1 MNEFEINSNKYNNK
15 NNNKKNNKR
24 VNKISRKKIGILD
37 IIKKNIN
44 SNELKKV
51 KNRHHKS
58 YRDFNNVNNYNVE
71 KYTSFEENKES
82 RKINKRVNRHISRNT
97 NKKYFK
103 NIAIIIGIVLLSIV
117 AVCKITDNIV
127 FDKNNTMNLVINNN
141 NVTLNLKNEVVI
153 EEDNIYLSKEDIANF
168 FDEYIYQVPNTDI
181 VVTTHDK
188 KIAELKFNED
198 KMILNDSKVNIYG
211 KMFEKENIIYL
222 PISDMEDLY
231 NIEIEHIEESKVLT
245 IDSLDRKQ
253 SKAIVSK
260 NLPVKSGVGLI
271 SKTIDKVKKGDIVI
285 VISSGEKYSKIRT
298 ENGKV
303 GYLKKK
309 NLENEF
315 IVREELVQEK
325 QVEGRINLS
334 WEYFSEF
341 GSAPNMEGKKIEGVN
356 VVSPTFFY
364 LDDDAKL
371 KENVGETGLDYI
383 KWAKS
388 NDYRVWA
395 MVGNDEAGINVTSE
409 VMNNYEKRKQL
420 INRLVDV
427 AVKYELDGLNID
439 FENMKEED
447 KDLYSRFIIELLP
460 RLREFGMVL
469 SVDVTAPDGAANWSL
484 CFDRHVIGK
493 TADYIVFMAYD
504 QNGVTSKKAGTTAGY
519 NWVKLSLEKFIN
531 REEIPAQKIILAVPF
546 YTRVWT
552 VDNNKVISNPTLS
565 IKKIDEVIPNDVK
578 RKWDEELK
586 QYYVEYEVDGEKKQ
600 VWLEELDSLKAKIS
614 LINENNLAGV
624 ASWVK
629 GMETE
634 EVWSMFKEELNL
646 D

>member
-1 MNEFEINSNKYNNK
+1 MNEFGKNVNNNSKNIRRRTNK
-15 NNNKKNNKR
+15 N
-24 VNKISRKKIGILD
+24 SRH
-37 IIKKNIN
+37 
-44 SNELKKV
+44 S
-51 KNRHHKS
+51 KS
-58 YRDFNNVNNYNVE
+58 YRDFNNANNYNTDN
-71 KYTSFEENKES
+71 YASSENNINSRMKNKRKD
-82 RKINKRVNRHISRNT
+82 RKINKKINKNNFIKVGIIFIVVIIS
-97 NKKYFK
+97 F
-103 NIAIIIGIVLLSIV
+103 L
-117 AVCKITDNIV
+117 AVWEITDNIV
-127 FDKNNTMNLVINNN
+127 FDKNKTLNLIINNN
-141 NVTLNLKNEVVI
+141 NVTLNLKNEIII
-153 EEDNIYLSKEDIANF
+153 EEENIYLSKDDIANF
-168 FDEYIYQVPNTDI
+168 FDEYIYKIPNTEI

-198 KMILNDSKVNIYG
+198 EMFLNDSRVEIYG
-211 KMFEKENIIYL
+211 KMFEREEIIYL

-231 NIEIEHIEESKVLT
+231 NIEIEHIENTKVLT

-260 NLPVKSGVGLI
+260 NLSVKSGVGLM

-285 VISSGEKYSKIRT
+285 VVSTGEKYAKIRT

-303 GYLKKK
+303 GYIKKN

-315 IVREELVQEK
+315 TVREEFVEEK
-325 QVEGRINLS
+325 QIEGKINLS

-371 KENVGETGLDYI
+371 KENVGKSGLEYI

-388 NDYRVWA
+388 NDYRIWA

-409 VMNNYEKRKQL
+409 VMNDYKKRKQL

-439 FENMKEED
+439 FENMKEAD

-460 RLREFGMVL
+460 RLKEFGMTL

-504 QNGVTSKKAGTTAGY
+504 QNGATSKKAGTTAGY
-519 NWVKLSLEKFIN
+519 NCVELSLEKFIN
-531 REEIPAQKIILAVPF
+531 REEIPTEKIILAVPF

-552 VDNNKVISNPTLS
+552 TDDNGKVISNPTLS
-565 IKKIDEVIPNDVK
+565 IKNIDEVIPSNAK
-578 RKWDEELK
+578 RKWNEELK
-586 QYYVEYEVDGEKKQ
+586 QYYVEYEVDGDKKQ
-600 VWLEELDSLKAKIS
+600 VWLEELRSLKAKIS

-629 GMETE
+629 GMETD
-634 EVWSMFKEELNL
+634 EVWSMFKEELDL

>member
-1 MNEFEINSNKYNNK
+1 MREFERNLNSDNSK
-15 NNNKKNNKR
+15 NIGRR
-24 VNKISRKKIGILD
+24 VNRNSRHSKK
-37 IIKKNIN
+37 
-44 SNELKKV
+44 
-51 KNRHHKS
+51 
-58 YRDFNNVNNYNVE
+58 YRDFNNANNYNINN
-71 KYTSFEENKES
+71 YTSSENNRNS
-82 RKINKRVNRHISRNT
+82 IINNKRVDRKV
-97 NKKYFK
+97 NKKVNK
-103 NIAIIIGIVLLSIV
+103 KSNKSKLKIVVIIFIIVIISMFVVLKV
-117 AVCKITDNIV
+117 VDNIV
-127 FDKNNTMNLVINNN
+127 FDKNKTINLVINNN
-141 NVTLNLKNEVVI
+141 NVTLNLKNEIII
-153 EEDNIYLSKEDIANF
+153 EEENIYLSKDDIANF
-168 FDEYIYQVPNTDI
+168 FDEYIYKIPNTEI

-198 KMILNDSKVNIYG
+198 EMFLNDSRVEIYG
-211 KMFEKENIIYL
+211 KMFEREEIIYL

-231 NIEIEHIEESKVLT
+231 NIEIEHIENTKVLT

-260 NLPVKSGVGLI
+260 NLSVKSGVGLM

-285 VISSGEKYSKIRT
+285 VVSTGEKYAKIRT

-303 GYLKKK
+303 GYIKKN

-315 IVREELVQEK
+315 TVREEFVEEK
-325 QVEGRINLS
+325 QIEGKINLS

-341 GSAPNMEGKKIEGVN
+341 GSAPNMEGRKIEGVN

-371 KENVGETGLDYI
+371 KENVGKSGLEYI

-388 NDYRVWA
+388 NDYRIWA
-395 MVGNDEAGINVTSE
+395 MVGNDEAGISVTSE
-409 VMNNYEKRKQL
+409 VMNDYKKRKQL

-439 FENMKEED
+439 FENMKEAD

-460 RLREFGMVL
+460 RLKEFGMTL

-504 QNGVTSKKAGTTAGY
+504 QNGATSKKAGTTAGY
-519 NWVKLSLEKFIN
+519 NWVELSLEKFIN
-531 REEIPAQKIILAVPF
+531 REEIPTEKIILAVPF

-552 VDNNKVISNPTLS
+552 TDDSGKVISNPTLS
-565 IKKIDEVIPNDVK
+565 IKNIDEVIPSNAK
-578 RKWDEELK
+578 RKWNEELK
-586 QYYVEYEVDGEKKQ
+586 QYYVEYEVDGDKKQ
-600 VWLEELDSLKAKIS
+600 VWLEELRSLKAKIS

-629 GMETE
+629 GMETD
-634 EVWSMFKEELNL
+634 EVWSMFKEELDL